1 MLACDTD
8 DPELR
13 DLAALALERIGC
25 DVAQLIVRSGARLN
39 GRDAVDNEAVAL
51 ALTSADLVVDVN
63 GALVEESAACAE
75 VLDQSRVLALDI
87 DTVGQLDHLV
97 AHPGLTRRIDAADS
111 TLRGATTLGVTSE
124 AGTGLTMNIGEAS
137 TRVESGVAATRG
149 TLAHW
154 PAGAVWTRPKRSTIV
169 GDLVAMPGDLVVEA
183 GHLLRSPVRI
193 EIDGGKVT
201 DVLGDSAD
209 ADVVRSQLE
218 SLDDDRAYDIAE
230 VGWGMALTRRADTV
244 GPFDAALLAPGRS
257 LWSAGRVNVRAGSR
271 SDPGVSVTFSLA
283 STSVRVDGLDT
294 VADGELVGPLAPDV
308 YERTAGT

>member
-8 DPELR
+8 DVALR
-13 DLAALALERIGC
+13 DLVALALERVGC

-39 GRDAVDNEAVAL
+39 GRDPVDNEAVAL

-63 GALVEESAACAE
+63 GSLVEESAACTE
-75 VLDQSRVLALDI
+75 VLDQARVLALDV
-87 DTVGQLDHLV
+87 DRVSDLDHLV
-97 AHPGLTRRIDAADS
+97 AHPGLARRLDAADVALRNGS
-111 TLRGATTLGVTSE
+111 TLNVSSE
-124 AGTGLTMNIGEAS
+124 AGTSLTMNIGEAS
-137 TRVESGVAATRG
+137 TRIDNGVAAAQG

-169 GDLVAMPGDLVVEA
+169 GCIVAMPGDLVVEA

-193 EIDGGKVT
+193 EIDSGKVT

-230 VGWGMALTRRADTV
+230 VGWGMGLTRRSDAL
-244 GPFDAALLAPGRS
+244 GPFDAALLAPGRGLS
-257 LWSAGRVNVRAGSR
+257 SAGRINIRAGSR
-271 SDPGVSVTFSLA
+271 SEPGVSVTFSLA
-283 STSVRVDGLDT
+283 SGSVAVDGHES
-294 VADGELVGPLAPDV
+294 VADGQLIGALAPDV
-308 YERTAGT
+308 YERTAGS